1 MVFVVKKQ
9 NNNKLV
15 AKGNKP
21 PCPSGTQ
28 YDKNMRKII
37 VYSLLSLCTSWLT
50 QGQSADQNYIKTTTY
65 KKEGKQEPVHQVTYF
80 DGLGRPI
87 QKVANAQSNTGKDI
101 VTHIEYDAFG
111 RQVKDF
117 LPYANQAPSLNYNSG
132 AASAVGAFYNTA
144 QYENTL
150 NPFSEKQLELSP
162 LDRVLKQAA
171 PGQAWK
177 MGSNHEIKFDYQTNV
192 DSGANAVKRYNVTTT
207 WNAATQLY
215 NIGISQNGVYS
226 ANQLYLTIT
235 YDENTPLPSGGAGGG
250 LQEFKDKEGRV
261 VLKRTF
267 NASNTHDT
275 YYVYDNFGNLTYVL
289 PPLAE
294 GAFDQNTLDG
304 VCYQYKYDAR
314 NRLAAKKL
322 PGKQWEYIVYDKLD
336 RPVATGPALSPWGNG
351 TSGVLITQYDAF
363 GRVTQ
368 TGWRAMTMNDNS
380 RGSWQN
386 DINGGSNPFILTAND
401 ILTKNFYDNY
411 TFAGAPAIPT
421 TLPNSTYPIA
431 QNVKGLATGSWVRV
445 LTAPSET
452 IGETSYTFYE
462 DKYRPVRTRT
472 DNYLGG
478 YTQVDSKLDFS
489 GKALYTLTSHKRTT
503 SDTELTTKDTFTYS
517 AQDRLLT
524 HTQQINGGLEQLIAS
539 NTYDELGQLTSKKV
553 GGNDSTGA
561 IGLQKVDYSYNIR
574 GWLKGINDTA
584 NLTLG
589 TDPQDLFAFQIRYN
603 NSDFGGNLY
612 NGNISET
619 YWRTSSDNV
628 LRKYIYIYDSLN
640 RLNYSYYQKPEL
652 SVTQGNFDEYISY
665 DKNGNIQSLNRNGE
679 LDSNGMVSWNRIDN
693 LAYNYHPT
701 KKNQLMKVMDTT
713 NNENGFKDDSD
724 GITDPVDDYDYDNNG
739 NMVKDDNKG
748 ITSISYNH
756 LNLPVK
762 IVINGQEINYLYD
775 ATGKK
780 VRKFTYDTTTSEYGD
795 IAYTPTI
802 VDYMQGGFQYK
813 DDVLLFFPHAE
824 GYVNVA
830 VVETGCFTCKPAQI
844 VRSTTYN
851 YVFNYT
857 DHLGNVRLSY
867 GVEPNTNTIKIY
879 EESHYYPF
887 GLKHNNYNSDYKMMV
902 KNGETTRIGTPP
914 AEVPSYYKYKYNG
927 KELQDELGLN
937 MYDYGARLYDPA
949 RAGWSNIDPL
959 AEKMR
964 RYSPYNY
971 CFNNPL
977 RFTDPD
983 GMAPDDII
991 ILSYGKQRDPSHSTG
1006 HQAILIG
1013 DDKKGWTYLSLD
1025 KDSYGN
1031 SDIKGDDQITIAKF
1045 NTLEDFTNSKHNTH
1059 LNNYDTSVKDSKLSD
1074 NEIAEKY
1081 AEKNSD
1087 GSIKQRYNEGYRIKT
1102 TEKQDEKMLSAA
1114 EEVTKKGYNLAT
1126 NNCTHNVEAALNAGG
1141 LKNGEHSPGIFGINF
1156 TPRTK
1161 QAEIERANKGIDVD
1175 SKLKR
1180 KK

>member
-1 MVFVVKKQ
+1 
-9 NNNKLV
+9 
-15 AKGNKP
+15 
-21 PCPSGTQ
+21 
-28 YDKNMRKII
+28 
-37 VYSLLSLCTSWLT
+37 
-50 QGQSADQNYIKTTTY
+50 
-65 KKEGKQEPVHQVTYF
+65 
-80 DGLGRPI
+80 
-87 QKVANAQSNTGKDI
+87 
-101 VTHIEYDAFG
+101 
-111 RQVKDF
+111 
-117 LPYANQAPSLNYNSG
+117 
-132 AASAVGAFYNTA
+132 
-144 QYENTL
+144 
-150 NPFSEKQLELSP
+150 
-162 LDRVLKQAA
+162 
-171 PGQAWK
+171 
-177 MGSNHEIKFDYQTNV
+177 
-192 DSGANAVKRYNVTTT
+192 
-207 WNAATQLY
+207 
-215 NIGISQNGVYS
+215 
-226 ANQLYLTIT
+226 
-235 YDENTPLPSGGAGGG
+235 
-250 LQEFKDKEGRV
+250 
-261 VLKRTF
+261 
-267 NASNTHDT
+267 

-336 RPVATGPALSPWGNG
+336 RPVATGPALSPWGDG

-368 TGWRAMTMNDNS
+368 TGWRAMTLNEGS
-380 RGSWQN
+380 HGSWQN
-386 DINGGSNPFILTAND
+386 DINGESNPFILTAND

-411 TFAGAPAIPT
+411 TFAGAPAVPT

-445 LTAPSET
+445 LTAPAET
-452 IGETSYTFYE
+452 TGETSYTLYD

-503 SDTELTTKDTFTYS
+503 SDTELTTKDTFAYS

-524 HTQQINGGLEQLIAS
+524 HTQQINGGSEQLIAS

-553 GGNDSTGA
+553 GGNDTTGT
-561 IGLQKVDYSYNIR
+561 IGLQKVDYNYNIR

-584 NLTLG
+584 NLTQG

-748 ITSISYNH
+748 ITSIAYNH

-867 GVEPNTNTIKIY
+867 GLDPNNTNGELKIY

-937 MYDYGARLYDPA
+937 MYDYGARNYDPA
-949 RAGWSNIDPL
+949 IGRWMNIDPL
-959 AEKMR
+959 AEQGR
-964 RYSPYNY
+964 RWSPYNY
-971 CFNNPL
+971 AMNNPVFFL
-977 RFTDPD
+977 DPD
-983 GMAPDDII
+983 GMLSQSFIDDLWNKSGNGTTTWTNNNNGTFSSNTRESADTGEKENNDSNISDNLNPVLQSDSKNKIKTQDDRYKEKLAEQLAVRYKANKEII
-991 ILSYGKQRDPSHSTG
+991 MAESLVIDALLETTQPGMFLTNFREKFSSVYGNESSQEAQRVYS
-1006 HQAILIG
+1006 QAIKIIKAIKINLGPARTFTDMQQAKIAG
-1013 DDKKGWTYLSLD
+1013 VLGAHCIQLNIQNGVIINSIKALD
-1025 KDSYGN
+1025 KGVYY
-1031 SDIKGDDQITIAKF
+1031 K
-1045 NTLEDFTNSKHNTH
+1045 LEPSERPEGGGFSGGGAGSKW
-1059 LNNYDTSVKDSKLSD
+1059 
-1074 NEIAEKY
+1074 
-1081 AEKNSD
+1081 
-1087 GSIKQRYNEGYRIKT
+1087 
-1102 TEKQDEKMLSAA
+1102 
-1114 EEVTKKGYNLAT
+1114 
-1126 NNCTHNVEAALNAGG
+1126 
-1141 LKNGEHSPGIFGINF
+1141 
-1156 TPRTK
+1156 
-1161 QAEIERANKGIDVD
+1161 
-1175 SKLKR
+1175 
-1180 KK
+1180 